1 MPFKQRHELGGVS
14 HPGGS
19 ESCRENKCKDYP
31 DREAN
36 KEDSLAAEG

>member
-1 MPFKQRHELGGVS
+1 MPFKQRRELGGVS

-19 ESCRENKCKDYP
+19 ESCRENKCIDYP

-36 KEDSLAAEG
+36 KEDSLAADG